1 MNSCV
6 MVTHIVETAVMKIG
20 LCAKLIVVGAIWP
33 KFNARTEC
41 VSKNT
46 YCVMFPITVQVIP
59 QSQVSEQPMM
69 LQF

>member
-1 MNSCV
+1 
-6 MVTHIVETAVMKIG
+6 MKIG